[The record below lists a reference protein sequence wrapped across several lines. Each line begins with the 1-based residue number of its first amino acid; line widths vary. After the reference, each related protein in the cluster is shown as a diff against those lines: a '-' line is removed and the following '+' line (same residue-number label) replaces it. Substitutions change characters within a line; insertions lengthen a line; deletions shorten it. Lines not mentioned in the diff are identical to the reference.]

1 MWLRRTRLVSK
12 SGYKRLVTCCGLFLV
27 LLGGSI
33 GLDAQYVHNHFLVAT
48 QDTVQ
53 AIFLG
58 APPEDFA
65 SGQVLWLFL
74 WFGYLFLPIVLSA
87 GVTSAYQQRMFIHYA
102 VRSRQRFWAYLWPLG
117 ELLLLQM
124 IFLIFMGGTILL
136 ANQAGFF
143 GSRGFTHPAFWL
155 ALVLAQILQLVIML
169 VIEGRFNLVIGITVS
184 LSILFLSML
193 QVPFMPFATLI
204 GSTFPTDAQLL
215 GTSSYLLIL
224 ICLLLLIQVIYMPG
238 RWLNNGAT
246 H

>member
-87 GVTSAYQQRMFIHYA
+87 GVT
-102 VRSRQRFWAYLWPLG
+102 
-117 ELLLLQM
+117 
-124 IFLIFMGGTILL
+124 
-136 ANQAGFF
+136 
-143 GSRGFTHPAFWL
+143 
-155 ALVLAQILQLVIML
+155 
-169 VIEGRFNLVIGITVS
+169 
-184 LSILFLSML
+184 
-193 QVPFMPFATLI
+193 
-204 GSTFPTDAQLL
+204 
-215 GTSSYLLIL
+215 
-224 ICLLLLIQVIYMPG
+224 
-238 RWLNNGAT
+238 
-246 H
+246 